1 MRHTPYR
8 ARQISPNTYVVD
20 IGAVC
25 YPYLLLGSEK
35 ALLIDSGMGNGN
47 LREYLETIT
56 DLPIELVNTHG
67 HFDHTLCNGY
77 FDKVWMHPEAIAEVM
92 AGTPE
97 ERTMNGKVPDFTAEP
112 VTEGH
117 VFDLGGRHIEVL
129 ETACHSP
136 GDLMFLDHENRM
148 LFTGDNL
155 EAGQVLIFYGNA
167 EYGATVARHLEIM
180 KKIEARM
187 DEFDIICPAHNG
199 APLDKSYVTYFIE
212 NDERILSGIEGTA
225 DLDSP
230 SFAINEG
237 AFAMDDEKKAV
248 LRCSEWKGTALVY
261 DSRRVYESKGLWK
274 ITGKGV

>member
-8 ARQISPNTYVVD
+8 ARQINPNTYVVD

-25 YPYLLLGSEK
+25 YPYLLLGTEK
-35 ALLIDSGMGNGN
+35 ALLIDAGMGEGN

-56 DLPIELVNTHG
+56 DLPIEVVNTHA
-67 HFDHTLCNGY
+67 HFDHTLCDGY
-77 FDKVWMHPEAIAEVM
+77 FDKVWMSPEAVKEVM
-92 AGTPE
+92 GISAE
-97 ERTMNGKVPDFTAEP
+97 QRTMNGKVPDFTAEP
-112 VTEGH
+112 VSEGH

-129 ETACHSP
+129 ETPCHSP

-167 EYGATVARHLEIM
+167 EYGATVAQHLEIM

-187 DEFDIICPAHNG
+187 DEFDTICPAHNG

-212 NDERILSGIEGTA
+212 NDQRILDGIEGTA
-225 DLDSP
+225 DLGSP
-230 SFAINEG
+230 SFNVEGG
-237 AFAMDDEKKAV
+237 AFGMDDEKKAV

-261 DSRRVYESKGLWK
+261 DVRRVYESKGLWN
-274 ITGKGV
+274 ISNQGV